1 MDCIDEIIIY
11 PNKNITVKWAIV
23 PQLSNDA
30 KPSPLNRRIYVLFF
44 QNMHFNSHRDVE
56 KMSRI
61 IYNIRDIQW
70 EVVLWIAD
78 I

>member
-1 MDCIDEIIIY
+1 MIL
-11 PNKNITVKWAIV
+11 PNLI
-23 PQLSNDA
+23 SNC
-30 KPSPLNRRIYVLFF
+30 
-44 QNMHFNSHRDVE
+44 HRDVE